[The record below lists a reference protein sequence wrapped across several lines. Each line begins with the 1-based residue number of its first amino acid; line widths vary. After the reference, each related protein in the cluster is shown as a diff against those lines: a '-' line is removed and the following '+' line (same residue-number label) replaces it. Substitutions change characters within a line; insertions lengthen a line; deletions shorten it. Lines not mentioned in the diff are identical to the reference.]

1 MCLEE
6 VNFDEATTL
15 EMVNMF
21 NREDKK
27 VATAIEAILPDIA
40 KAIDL
45 IVATLKL
52 GGRLFYLGSGT
63 GGKIGILDATECP
76 PTFGVDDNTVIGIIS
91 GGVEATIGWREE
103 TEDDEK
109 LAIEDLQFKNFN
121 SKDILIAIT
130 ASGNTPYAL
139 AGVKHAKQLGA
150 KTIGICC
157 NTENKIKAL
166 VTQCI
171 VADVG
176 LEILRDSTRL
186 KAGTAQKMI
195 LNMLSSCSMIKMGKT
210 YKNLMVD
217 VRPINNKLRKRV
229 IDIICIATGV
239 DAEMAKKALIAAENN
254 TKIAIIM
261 IKKKVSLKIAQD
273 LLLKHEGFLDKV
285 L

>member
-1 MCLEE
+1 MEKT
-6 VNFDEATTL
+6 NFDDATTL

-27 VATAIEAILPDIA
+27 VAVAIEKVLPDIA
-40 KAIDL
+40 KAIDF
-45 IVATLKL
+45 IVNTLKL
-52 GGRLFYLGSGT
+52 GGRLFYLGSGS

-76 PTFGVDDNTVIGIIS
+76 PTFGIDDNTVIGIIS
-91 GGVEATIGWREE
+91 GGTAGAIGWRED

-109 LAIEDLQFKNFN
+109 LAVEDLKAKGFSNN
-121 SKDILIAIT
+121 DILVAIT

-139 AGVKHAKQLGA
+139 AGVKYAGQLGA

-157 NTENKIKAL
+157 NNENKLKSF
-166 VTQCI
+166 VDHCI
-171 VADVG
+171 VVDVG
-176 LEILRDSTRL
+176 VEIIRGSTRL

-195 LNMLSSCSMIKMGKT
+195 LNMLSSCSMIKLGKT

-239 DAEMAKKALIAAENN
+239 DAQMAKEALIAAENN

-261 IKKKVSLKIAQD
+261 LKKKVSLKIAQD
-273 LLLKHEGFLDKV
+273 LLIKHEGFLDKV

>member
-1 MCLEE
+1 MEKT
-6 VNFDEATTL
+6 NFDEATTL

-27 VATAIEAILPDIA
+27 VAVAIEKVLPDIV
-40 KAIDL
+40 KAIDF
-45 IVATLKL
+45 IVDTLKL
-52 GGRLFYLGSGT
+52 GGRLFYLGSGS

-76 PTFGVDDNTVIGIIS
+76 PTFGIDDNTVIGIIS
-91 GGVEATIGWREE
+91 GGTAGAIGWRED

-109 LAIEDLQFKNFN
+109 LAVKDLKTKEFN
-121 SKDILIAIT
+121 NKDILVAIT

-139 AGVKHAKQLGA
+139 AGVKYARQLGA

-157 NTENKIKAL
+157 NNENKLKCF
-166 VTQCI
+166 VDHCI
-171 VADVG
+171 VVDVG
-176 LEILRDSTRL
+176 VEIIRDSTRL

-195 LNMLSSCSMIKMGKT
+195 LNMLSSCSMIKLGKT

-217 VRPINNKLRKRV
+217 VRPINNKLKKRV

-239 DAEMAKKALIAAENN
+239 DAEMAKKTLIAADNN

-261 IKKKVSLKIAQD
+261 IKKKVSLRIAQE
-273 LLLKHEGFLDKV
+273 LLIKHEGFLDKV